1 MSCAVKPSEQ
11 YGVPSNDLNKSDQY
25 YQYEQY
31 SVSSN
36 DLNKSEQYEQYGV
49 SSNDLN
55 KSEQYEQY
63 SVPSN
68 ELDKYE
74 QYSVQSN
81 DLNQY
86 EQYSVPSNDLNEDK
100 QQPSEQSSVSYHLGK
115 FNDLHNIIMTL
126 YNKCD
131 RRDFYKEYGVKKGY
145 MDEFGFT
152 FNPKLVA
159 YYIMLAYRSFDIRYV
174 HEVMCG
180 SGTIGL
186 FVEYYKKVEYID
198 YKIKFSSSDNYGSYN
213 TKPHKLY
220 NSLKDFID
228 SPTVMDACNAIKNI
242 TEQNSAVLI
251 SWAPYNTDD
260 GENALKAVLE
270 NPNVKYVFSLDEGI
284 SGCIANDEYFDILEE
299 YFEKVK
305 SYDMKER
312 FHHINDY
319 NLDLY
324 KKKVVE
330 GN

>member
-1 MSCAVKPSEQ
+1 MSCAVKQSEQ
-11 YGVPSNDLNKSDQY
+11 YGVPSNDLNELDHC
-25 YQYEQY
+25 EQ
-31 SVSSN
+31 SN
-36 DLNKSEQYEQYGV
+36 DL
-49 SSNDLN
+49 D
-55 KSEQYEQY
+55 QYEQY

-68 ELDKYE
+68 ELDQYE
-74 QYSVQSN
+74 QYSVQ
-81 DLNQY
+81 
-86 EQYSVPSNDLNEDK
+86 SNDLNEDK

-145 MDEFGFT
+145 MNEFGFT

-159 YYIMLAYRSFDIRYV
+159 YYIMLACRSFDIRYV

-186 FVEYYKKVEYID
+186 FVEYYKKVEYNPC
-198 YKIKFSSSDNYGSYN
+198 KMKFSSSDNYSSYD

-220 NSLKDFID
+220 NTLRDFIP

-251 SWAPYNTDD
+251 SWAPYDTDD

-270 NPNVKYVFSLDEGI
+270 NPNVKYVFSLGEGI
-284 SGCIANDEYFDILEE
+284 GGCTANDEYFGILGE